1 MAKVTLYV
9 NGEKTFQSIN
19 HSTEVFDSTFY
30 QLNGERGQIH
40 NATMGSGT
48 TQIGKITITNEETL
62 RCGNCQIPVYATL
75 VHDTQWGV
83 GKYKFAI
90 LDKSEVDAYLKT
102 EIITKKFVV

>member
-1 MAKVTLYV
+1 MGKVILYV
-9 NGEKTFQSIN
+9 NGEKSFIPVN

-30 QLNGERGQIH
+30 QLNGKTGQIH
-40 NATMGSGT
+40 NAVMGSGT

-83 GKYKFAI
+83 GNYKFAI

-102 EIITKKFVV
+102 EAISKKFVI